1 MRRAGDAPTNQPTH
15 AAVFG
20 RCALLSLARV
30 CLRPRPYADGDTWH
44 MARCNNVEAVVVRHN
59 AQDLLPAELNE
70 ATGSRFVEL
79 PIVESFRP
87 SLIASSSSSPKDTA
101 SFKARSSQGE
111 QKGALAA

>member
-1 MRRAGDAPTNQPTH
+1 
-15 AAVFG
+15 
-20 RCALLSLARV
+20 
-30 CLRPRPYADGDTWH
+30 

-87 SLIASSSSSPKDTA
+87 SLVASSSSPKDTA

>member
-1 MRRAGDAPTNQPTH
+1 
-15 AAVFG
+15 
-20 RCALLSLARV
+20 
-30 CLRPRPYADGDTWH
+30 